1 MKKSIFLFLIL
12 IFPSIECFA
21 QFDTRYLIGL
31 DAGTFK
37 NQDGSGYSFEAS
49 VYRYTTPVP
58 TQWIYGMCDLTYF
71 GSFEM
76 QNDFSDSDF
85 QLTVRGG
92 AMASL
97 FFATVGL
104 CPSYNFQKNLFTFD
118 YFAGFQGGFRFSQ
131 YLGSRFE
138 AFFRAPIALNDK
150 YSFSLKLALV
160 LHEPWQKKLPSFS
173 GK

>member
-1 MKKSIFLFLIL
+1 MQAHLRIRMAADIHLRQASIAIRHLCQLSGFMACAIL
-12 IFPSIECFA
+12 RILAHLKCKTIFR
-21 QFDTRYLIGL
+21 T
-31 DAGTFK
+31 
-37 NQDGSGYSFEAS
+37 
-49 VYRYTTPVP
+49 
-58 TQWIYGMCDLTYF
+58 
-71 GSFEM
+71 
-76 QNDFSDSDF
+76 DF

-97 FFATVGL
+97 FFATVGF